1 MPKRERSDMKNRKD
15 HDSQALP
22 RRISRE
28 KRRDGFTLVEL
39 LVVIAIIAILTA
51 VLLPALNSAR
61 EKANQISCLS
71 ILKQYGT
78 GGAMYAANNNDVWVP
93 FNGGKIR
100 DPDGSEKDD
109 KWFYNREFLE
119 NVGVRTIGP
128 DYSWQRSYVL
138 NSMTCP
144 SKKAPYQYNPRFSQL
159 SQFYAQNYNGSTRF
173 PDSTND
179 QNGFYRLNRV
189 KSPSTKLIYTET
201 VRDGCAKRQEPEN
214 YWNYGE
220 QIANSDYNP
229 WIAYRHGGRQQAS
242 TVYLDG
248 HGASAPW
255 QKLRYGPA
263 WRPYE

>member
-1 MPKRERSDMKNRKD
+1 
-15 HDSQALP
+15 
-22 RRISRE
+22 
-28 KRRDGFTLVEL
+28 
-39 LVVIAIIAILTA
+39 
-51 VLLPALNSAR
+51 
-61 EKANQISCLS
+61 
-71 ILKQYGT
+71 
-78 GGAMYAANNNDVWVP
+78 
-93 FNGGKIR
+93 
-100 DPDGSEKDD
+100 
-109 KWFYNREFLE
+109 
-119 NVGVRTIGP
+119 
-128 DYSWQRSYVL
+128 
-138 NSMTCP
+138 MTCP

-229 WIAYRHGGRQQAS
+229 WIAYRHGGRRQAS